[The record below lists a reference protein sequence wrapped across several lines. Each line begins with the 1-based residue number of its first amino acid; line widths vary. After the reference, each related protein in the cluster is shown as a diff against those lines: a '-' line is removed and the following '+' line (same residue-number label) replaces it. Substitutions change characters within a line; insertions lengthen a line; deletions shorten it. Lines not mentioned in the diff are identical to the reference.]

1 MAGRRIARL
10 SRTGSPGGGRPASV
24 ADEGES
30 RARPGG
36 SRRRAPW
43 EAISALIAG
52 TSVVIALVFS
62 AIQVNSNTDAQ
73 NSARRANEAQL
84 LTQMDASVAQAT
96 AVFRDPV
103 FLEEAGRGELSAAME
118 DRLRAALRK
127 LDFLAYLFNN
137 DYITLPGAR
146 ELWVSDMSCAWLT
159 GSNFLERAEQRLRQY
174 PELREAV
181 RGEAC
186 KGPRGRFEVP

>member
-1 MAGRRIARL
+1 
-10 SRTGSPGGGRPASV
+10 
-24 ADEGES
+24 
-30 RARPGG
+30 
-36 SRRRAPW
+36 
-43 EAISALIAG
+43 LIAG
-52 TSVVIALVFS
+52 ASVVVALVFS
-62 AIQVNSNTDAQ
+62 AIQVRSNTDAQ
-73 NSARRANEAQL
+73 NAARRANEAQL

-96 AVFRDPV
+96 AIFRDPV
-103 FLEEAGRGELSAAME
+103 FREEARRGELSVAME
-118 DRLRAALRK
+118 GRLRAALRK

-159 GSNFLERAEQRLRQY
+159 GSYFLERAEQRLRQY

-186 KGPRGRFEVP
+186 RGPGGRFEVP